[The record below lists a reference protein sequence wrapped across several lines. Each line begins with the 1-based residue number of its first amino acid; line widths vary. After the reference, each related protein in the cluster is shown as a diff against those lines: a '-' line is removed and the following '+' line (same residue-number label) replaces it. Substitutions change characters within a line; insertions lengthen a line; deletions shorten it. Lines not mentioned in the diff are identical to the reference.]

1 MTVSLD
7 FFASSSAYAHLSLYM
22 GIDDVRVK
30 AKSVTSPNP
39 SMVCLSSFSI
49 VLLILETMATSLEF
63 LVELVSIVMLLLKPL
78 ICKLF

>member
-1 MTVSLD
+1 
-7 FFASSSAYAHLSLYM
+7 M

-30 AKSVTSPNP
+30 AKSVTIPNP

-49 VLLILETMATSLEF
+49 VLLILETMATSLEV
-63 LVELVSIVMLLLKPL
+63 LVEFGSIVVLLRNPL